1 MVKKKKTLA
10 TGRNIQR
17 TQYLNFSVDKG
28 FKNKGRK

>member
-1 MVKKKKTLA
+1 MVKKKTLA

-28 FKNKGRK
+28 FRDKGRK